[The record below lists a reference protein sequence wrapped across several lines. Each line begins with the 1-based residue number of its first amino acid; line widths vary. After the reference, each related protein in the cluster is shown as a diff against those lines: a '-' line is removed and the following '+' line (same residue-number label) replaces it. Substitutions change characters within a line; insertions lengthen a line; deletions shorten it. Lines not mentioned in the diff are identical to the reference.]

1 VSAYR
6 NGDQVPTLASI
17 SRDRPL
23 VVGGSWRFGLL
34 MPWVLFACLAL
45 TELRSFLVCI
55 GPVLLISSLFALR
68 PEVVMRGTELSLQ
81 WLWFRSEVLA
91 TSAVTS
97 VRIVEG
103 RRKRPDEVVIR
114 CEDGRQIRV
123 YVTDEFVSALSK
135 AAQTKSG

>member
-1 VSAYR
+1 
-6 NGDQVPTLASI
+6 
-17 SRDRPL
+17 
-23 VVGGSWRFGLL
+23 
-34 MPWVLFACLAL
+34 
-45 TELRSFLVCI
+45 
-55 GPVLLISSLFALR
+55 
-68 PEVVMRGTELSLQ
+68 
-81 WLWFRSEVLA
+81 
-91 TSAVTS
+91 